1 MKICVSA
8 VADSLDA
15 QVDPRFGRCHHFVI
29 VDSDVMTF
37 EAVPN
42 EAAQTAGGAGIQ
54 AAQAVVSR
62 KVEVVLTG
70 NIGPKAFHALSAA
83 DIKIV
88 TGASGTVREA
98 VEEYMK
104 GELSAAGHPTVSD
117 HFGVGGPR
125 GRRRET

>member
-8 VADSLDA
+8 VAASLDA
-15 QVDPRFGRCHHFVI
+15 HVDPRFGRCHHFVI
-29 VDSDVMTF
+29 VDSDAMTF

-42 EAAQTAGGAGIQ
+42 EAAQNAGGAGIQ
-54 AAQAVVSR
+54 AAQAVVNR
-62 KVEVVLTG
+62 KVDVVLTG

-83 DIKIV
+83 DVKIV

-98 VEEYMK
+98 VEEYIK
-104 GELSAAGHPTVSD
+104 GELPAIGHPTVND

-125 GRRRET
+125 GRRQ